1 MKDIAVIIQS
11 RDRAEMLKEVIDML
25 YNTCL
30 STDNFDIILV
40 IDDDQI
46 EQYSFIK
53 ELYVDIIWLYSKYQ
67 LNSWAN
73 LKQTQNNFI
82 KESNYYFVWAICD
95 DVHGLKQ
102 GWDVA
107 IKEKKHY
114 FKDDLFTMYQSNDG
128 RNINNIYQSMFC
140 PLQPHT
146 LTSDKDISKNVWM
159 YCEMLPIST
168 KKWIDFMTPIYENG
182 EYGTQHE
189 LLTGLIVGLLKRNYN
204 IERLIKC
211 DLFWEY
217 LSVSGGSNNIIDTND
232 GLNRKESF
240 DLLQKNKFKKILP
253 IVEKM
258 NKEIKK

>member
-11 RDRAEMLKEVIDML
+11 RDRVEMLKEVIDML
-25 YNTCL
+25 YNTCS

-46 EQYSFIK
+46 EQYSLLK
-53 ELYVDIIWLYSKYQ
+53 ELYVDTIWLYSKHQ

-73 LKQTQNNFI
+73 LKQIQNNFI

-95 DVHGLKQ
+95 DICGLKH

-128 RNINNIYQSMFC
+128 RNINNIYESMLC
-140 PLQPHT
+140 SPDYT
-146 LTSDKDISKNVWM
+146 LTSDEDIAKNVWM

-189 LLTGLIVGLLKRNYN
+189 LLTGLIVGLLKKNYN

-211 DLFWEY
+211 DLWWDH
-217 LSVSGGSNNIIDTND
+217 LSVSGRSNDIIDTKD
-232 GLNRKESF
+232 GLKRKDSF
-240 DLLQKNKFKKILP
+240 DLLQKKQFKKILP
-253 IVEKM
+253 IVEKIY
-258 NKEIKK
+258 KEIKK